1 MIRSLNVIGLTLA
14 LVAGTAGTSV
24 AQDSAK
30 VKLQSAGTL
39 EFGDK
44 EHSNVL
50 FVGDSR
56 AAVVHA
62 FELRNSDFESQDGV
76 DYGNGKNFEGRDLIS
91 NVDEKLAAFLSTEA
105 KQITIND
112 LVVHRPSGQIF
123 MSVARGLGPDAK
135 PVVVKVN
142 KGEFELLEL
151 ATIPHSQLAIEN
163 APTDA
168 KLAYGQSQ
176 RSLTITDIAYWKG
189 EIFVAGVSN
198 EEFASKLRRAKYPF
212 RGRFATTSV
221 EIWHA
226 VHAQFETRAPIITQL
241 IRKIDGKD
249 YLIASYTCTPLV
261 RIPLEDIKP
270 NARIRGAMIAELGYG
285 NTPIDMITFKHSFDK
300 QDYLLV
306 THNSR
311 NGTRIALAD
320 IPNAKLMP
328 VNAPK
333 DYGPSGIKQVSVPV
347 SGMLQTSSLN
357 DSWAV
362 VIRQHPN
369 SAGRVDLRS
378 MPLPLYFD
386 RSEHIVEMN
395 WPGYKR
401 HGQQPGKKE

>member
-1 MIRSLNVIGLTLA
+1 MKQNLIALALTLT
-14 LVAGTAGTSV
+14 LVQGSSGA
-24 AQDSAK
+24 
-30 VKLQSAGTL
+30 KLQSAGTL

-44 EHSNVL
+44 NVL
-50 FVGDSR
+50 FVGDSK

-62 FELRNSDFESQDGV
+62 LELRDSDFTSQAGT
-76 DYGNGKNFEGRDLIS
+76 DYGNGKNFLARDLIS
-91 NVDEKLAAFLSTEA
+91 NVDEKLAAFLGTA
-105 KQITIND
+105 ADQISIND
-112 LVVHRPSGQIF
+112 LVVHHPTEQIF
-123 MSVARGLGPDAK
+123 MSASRGLGPDAK
-135 PVVVKVN
+135 PVIVKIN
-142 KGEFELLEL
+142 KGAFELLEL
-151 ATIPHSQLAIEN
+151 GDIPSSHLAIEN

-168 KLAYGQSQ
+168 KLSFGQSQ
-176 RSLTITDIAYWKG
+176 RSLTITDVTYWKG

-212 RGRFATTSV
+212 QGKFMTTSV

-241 IRKIDGKD
+241 IREIDGKD

-270 NARIRGAMIAELGYG
+270 DAKIRGTMIGELGYG
-285 NTPIDMITFKHSFDK
+285 NTPIDMITFKHAFDK

-311 NGTRIALAD
+311 NGTRIALQD
-320 IPNAKLMP
+320 ISKAAAMP
-328 VNAPK
+328 VNSPK
-333 DYGPSGIKQVSVPV
+333 DYGPSGIKQASVPV
-347 SGMLQTSSLN
+347 SGMLQTSKVN
-357 DSWAV
+357 DNWAI

-369 SAGRVDLRS
+369 EAGRVDLRS

-401 HGQQPGKKE
+401 PEKQEKKDK

>member
-1 MIRSLNVIGLTLA
+1 MKRNAIIIALTLPLLA
-14 LVAGTAGTSV
+14 CTIGRAI
-24 AQDSAK
+24 AQESPK
-30 VKLQSAGTL
+30 TKLQSAGTL

-44 EHSNVL
+44 NVL

-62 FELRNSDFESQDGV
+62 FELRDSDLTSQENV
-76 DYGNGKNFEGRDLIS
+76 DYGNGKNFLARDLIS
-91 NVDEKLAAFLSTEA
+91 NVDEKLAAFLGT
-105 KQITIND
+105 KVDQISIND
-112 LVVHRPSGQIF
+112 LVVHRPTKQIL
-123 MSVARGLGPDAK
+123 MSVSRGLGPDAK
-135 PVVVKVN
+135 PVIVKIN
-142 KGEFELLEL
+142 KGKFEILEL
-151 ATIPHSQLAIEN
+151 SAIPHSQLAIEN

-168 KLAYGQSQ
+168 KLSFGQSQ
-176 RSLTITDIAYWKG
+176 RSLTITDIAYWNG

-212 RGRFATTSV
+212 QSKFATTSV

-226 VHAQFETRAPIITQL
+226 VHAQFETRAPIVTQL
-241 IRKIDGKD
+241 IRKINGKD
-249 YLIASYTCTPLV
+249 YLIAAYTCTPLV

-270 NARIRGAMIAELGYG
+270 NAKIRGTMIGELGYG
-285 NTPIDMITFKHSFDK
+285 NTPIDMITFKHAFDK

-311 NGTRIALAD
+311 NGTRIALTD
-320 IPNAKLMP
+320 IPKAKPMP
-328 VNAPK
+328 VNSPK
-333 DYGPSGIKQVSVPV
+333 NYGPAGIKQISVPV
-347 SGMLQTSSLN
+347 SGMLQTSKLDDN
-357 DSWAV
+357 WAV

-369 SAGRVDLRS
+369 KAGRVDLRS

-401 HGQQPGKKE
+401 PAKQEKKDKK